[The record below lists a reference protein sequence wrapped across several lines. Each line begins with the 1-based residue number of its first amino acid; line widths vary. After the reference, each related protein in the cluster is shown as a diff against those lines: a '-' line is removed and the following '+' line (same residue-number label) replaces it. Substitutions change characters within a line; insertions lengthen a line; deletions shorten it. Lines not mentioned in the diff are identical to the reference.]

1 MEILFLCRVIIVL
14 LYMSDNNCY
23 RSCVFF
29 IRFLANNDCYILLYV
44 LMFFSASAGRESVS
58 EGEGQTLF
66 GRCRGFFLDRRI
78 STFDY

>member
-1 MEILFLCRVIIVL
+1 M
-14 LYMSDNNCY
+14 
-23 RSCVFF
+23 
-29 IRFLANNDCYILLYV
+29 RFLANNDCYILLYV